1 MKKYILIAII
11 FAAALVVLP
20 SKTQAQYNPYIY
32 NNNAYLQ
39 YALAS
44 QRARAM
50 RARGKKKVVR
60 KKARKRVV
68 RKARRVSSLEDI
80 VIPKF
85 RIESDLPKKAY
96 IV

>member
-44 QRARAM
+44 QRARA
-50 RARGKKKVVR
+50 RGRKKVVR
-60 KKARKRVV
+60 KTARKRVV

-96 IV
+96 TV